1 MPSEFAT
8 GAAAFRNNREETAHC
23 YDRAASLG
31 GLGMFG
37 NGFSGGPGNAG
48 DFEAMARQYWS
59 AWGQAMRQGGLG
71 AAAPAQPANQ
81 WQQAV
86 DWWTQLMPG
95 ASSQA
100 NDAVARFNQQAS
112 QWFGQMQQVAAQF
125 AGQDNSASEIGQA
138 WRRAMGANAENPFP
152 DMFKAMR
159 GQGAH
164 GLEEWLD
171 QVKPYLEGFQ
181 QQSQRWQQLPA
192 FGQYREHQERWQALQ
207 QAQQDY
213 QHQTDAFNALM
224 MKCAQRAFEVFEDK
238 LTAHEE
244 PGRQLTSARALFDL
258 WIDSA
263 EQAYAEI
270 ALSAEFREVYGALT
284 NAQMRLRA
292 AIQLEVEHLTGL
304 FGMPTRI
311 EIDSAHRKIAD
322 LERALRRAASA
333 GARPVAE
340 RKAAPAPRAF
350 APAPEPVAAPAK
362 AKSRRKASTAKP
374 IARKAQPKRKPAGK
388 QAAPRKT
395 AARKLAA
402 KPASVEQKAPAKQ
415 VVGKVAKKAAQ
426 KRAAAS
432 SRKVAAKQ
440 PVQNKT
446 VAKTAS
452 VPPGNGRVV
461 SMKDWVARY
470 AAVNA
475 PDGPAPGKQKGAGKQ
490 KARK

>member
-1 MPSEFAT
+1 
-8 GAAAFRNNREETAHC
+8 
-23 YDRAASLG
+23 
-31 GLGMFG
+31 MFG
-37 NGFSGGPGNAG
+37 NGFNGGSGNAG

-71 AAAPAQPANQ
+71 AAAPAQPASQ

-95 ASSQA
+95 GPSQA

-138 WRRAMGANAENPFP
+138 WRRAMGANADNPFP

-164 GLEEWLD
+164 GLDEWLD

-207 QAQQDY
+207 LAQQDY
-213 QHQTDAFNALM
+213 QHQTEAFNGLM
-224 MKCAQRAFEVFEDK
+224 MKCAQRAFDVFEDK

-304 FGMPTRI
+304 FGMPTRT

-333 GARPVAE
+333 GVRPVAE
-340 RKAAPAPRAF
+340 RRAAPAP
-350 APAPEPVAAPAK
+350 PAPRAPVSAPKPVVAAPAK
-362 AKSRRKASTAKP
+362 TKPRRTVSKTA
-374 IARKAQPKRKPAGK
+374 ARKPKPARK
-388 QAAPRKT
+388 RASKHAAPRKT

-402 KPASVEQKAPAKQ
+402 KPAIVEQKAPEKKVSRKAAAKKTTASGRKAAAKQ
-415 VVGKVAKKAAQ
+415 
-426 KRAAAS
+426 AAAKPVAS
-432 SRKVAAKQ
+432 KHAPAKHPAATKVAAKAV
-440 PVQNKT
+440 PVP
-446 VAKTAS
+446 S
-452 VPPGNGRVV
+452 GNGRVV

-470 AAVNA
+470 AAVNT
-475 PDGPAPGKQKGAGKQ
+475 PEGPGAGKQKDAGKQ

>member
-1 MPSEFAT
+1 MFAN
-8 GAAAFRNNREETAHC
+8 G
-23 YDRAASLG
+23 
-31 GLGMFG
+31 FG
-37 NGFSGGPGNAG
+37 NGFGGGPGNAG
-48 DFEAMARQYWS
+48 DFEAMARQYWN

-71 AAAPAQPANQ
+71 SAPPQPANQ

-86 DWWTQLMPG
+86 DWWSQLMPG
-95 ASSQA
+95 GPSQA
-100 NDAVARFNQQAS
+100 NDAVSRFNQQAS

-125 AGQDNSASEIGQA
+125 AGQDNSAAEIGQA
-138 WRRAMGANAENPFP
+138 WRRAMGANGDNPFP
-152 DMFKAMR
+152 DLFKAMR

-164 GLEEWLD
+164 GLDEWLD

-207 QAQQDY
+207 LAQQDY

-224 MKCAQRAFEVFEDK
+224 MKCAQRAFDVFEDK
-238 LTAHEE
+238 LTAHDE
-244 PGRQLTSARALFDL
+244 PGRQIASARALFDL

-270 ALSAEFREVYGALT
+270 ALSAEFREAYGALT

-304 FGMPTRI
+304 FGMPTRT

-340 RKAAPAPRAF
+340 RKAVPAAR
-350 APAPEPVAAPAK
+350 APAPEPAAAPVK
-362 AKSRRKASTAKP
+362 AKPRRTASKP
-374 IARKAQPKRKPAGK
+374 AARKAKPARKPAGK
-388 QAAPRKT
+388 HAAPRRT

-402 KPASVEQKAPAKQ
+402 KPATVEQKAPEKKVSRKA
-415 VVGKVAKKAAQ
+415 VAKKKAAAPSRKAAA
-426 KRAAAS
+426 KRAPAKQSAPT
-432 SRKVAAKQ
+432 KAAKA
-440 PVQNKT
+440 V
-446 VAKTAS
+446 S
-452 VPPGNGRVV
+452 VSSGNGRVV

-470 AAVNA
+470 AAANT
-475 PDGPAPGKQKGAGKQ
+475 PDGPALGKQKGAGKQ

>member
-1 MPSEFAT
+1 
-8 GAAAFRNNREETAHC
+8 
-23 YDRAASLG
+23 
-31 GLGMFG
+31 MFG
-37 NGFSGGPGNAG
+37 NGFGSGSGSAG

-71 AAAPAQPANQ
+71 AAAPAQPAGQ

-86 DWWTQLMPG
+86 DWWAQLMPG
-95 ASSQA
+95 GPSQA
-100 NDAVARFNQQAS
+100 NDAVGRFNQQAS

-138 WRRAMGANAENPFP
+138 WRRAMGANADNPFP

-164 GLEEWLD
+164 GLDEWLD

-192 FGQYREHQERWQALQ
+192 FGQYREHQERWQVLQ
-207 QAQQDY
+207 AAQQDY
-213 QHQTDAFNALM
+213 QHQAEAFNALM
-224 MKCAQRAFEVFEDK
+224 MKCAQRAFDVFEDK

-263 EQAYAEI
+263 EHAYAEI

-304 FGMPTRI
+304 FGMPTRT

-333 GARPVAE
+333 SARPVAE
-340 RKAAPAPRAF
+340 RRAAPVPRT
-350 APAPEPVAAPAK
+350 PEPAATPAK
-362 AKSRRKASTAKP
+362 TKPRRTASKTV
-374 IARKAQPKRKPAGK
+374 ARKPKPVRKPTSK
-388 QAAPRKT
+388 QAVPRKT
-395 AARKLAA
+395 AARKRAA
-402 KPASVEQKAPAKQ
+402 KPATVEQKMPVKQ
-415 VVGKVAKKAAQ
+415 VSRKTALKKASAPSRKAAAKRAVGKNV
-426 KRAAAS
+426 
-432 SRKVAAKQ
+432 VAKQ
-440 PVQNKT
+440 PVSTKAA
-446 VAKTAS
+446 AKAVS
-452 VPPGNGRVV
+452 VPSGSGRVV

-470 AAVNA
+470 AAVNT
-475 PDGPAPGKQKGAGKQ
+475 PDGPALGKQKGAGKQ

>member
-1 MPSEFAT
+1 
-8 GAAAFRNNREETAHC
+8 
-23 YDRAASLG
+23 
-31 GLGMFG
+31 MFG
-37 NGFSGGPGNAG
+37 NGFNGGSGNAG

-71 AAAPAQPANQ
+71 AAAPAQPASQ

-95 ASSQA
+95 GPSQA

-125 AGQDNSASEIGQA
+125 AGQDSSASEIGQA
-138 WRRAMGANAENPFP
+138 WRRAMGANADNPFP
-152 DMFKAMR
+152 DMLFPNLFKAMR

-164 GLEEWLD
+164 GLDEWLD

-207 QAQQDY
+207 LAQQNY
-213 QHQTDAFNALM
+213 QHQTEAFNALM
-224 MKCAQRAFEVFEDK
+224 MKCAQRAFDVFEDK

-270 ALSAEFREVYGALT
+270 ALSVEFREVYGALT

-304 FGMPTRI
+304 FGMPTRT

-333 GARPVAE
+333 SARPAAE
-340 RKAAPAPRAF
+340 RRAAPAPRA
-350 APAPEPVAAPAK
+350 PVSAPEPVAAAPAK
-362 AKSRRKASTAKP
+362 AKPRRKASKTV
-374 IARKAQPKRKPAGK
+374 ARKPQPVRKPANK
-388 QAAPRKT
+388 RAAPRKT
-395 AARKLAA
+395 AARKLVA
-402 KPASVEQKAPAKQ
+402 KPATVEQKSPGKKAPEKKAP
-415 VVGKVAKKAAQ
+415 KKAAA
-426 KRAAAS
+426 KKTAAS
-432 SRKVAAKQ
+432 SRKAAAAKRAPAKQ
-440 PVQNKT
+440 SAATKAAAKAIPVP
-446 VAKTAS
+446 S
-452 VPPGNGRVV
+452 GNGRVV

-470 AAVNA
+470 AAANT
-475 PDGPAPGKQKGAGKQ
+475 PDGPALGKQKGAGKQ

>member
-1 MPSEFAT
+1 
-8 GAAAFRNNREETAHC
+8 
-23 YDRAASLG
+23 
-31 GLGMFG
+31 MFG
-37 NGFSGGPGNAG
+37 NGFNGGSANAG
-48 DFEAMARQYWS
+48 DFEAMARQYWN
-59 AWGQAMRQGGLG
+59 AWGQAMRQAGLG
-71 AAAPAQPANQ
+71 AAAPAQPAGQ

-86 DWWTQLMPG
+86 DWWSQLMPG
-95 ASSQA
+95 GPSQA

-138 WRRAMGANAENPFP
+138 WRRAMGANGDNPFP

-164 GLEEWLD
+164 GLDEWLD

-181 QQSQRWQQLPA
+181 QQSRRWQQLPA

-207 QAQQDY
+207 LAQQEY
-213 QHQTDAFNALM
+213 QHQTEAFNALM
-224 MKCAQRAFEVFEDK
+224 MKCAQRAFDVFEDK

-244 PGRQLTSARALFDL
+244 PGRQIASARALFDL

-304 FGMPTRI
+304 FGMPTRT

-333 GARPVAE
+333 GVRPVAE
-340 RKAAPAPRAF
+340 RRAAPAPRAPASEP
-350 APAPEPVAAPAK
+350 APAVVPAK
-362 AKSRRKASTAKP
+362 AKSRRKASKTV
-374 IARKAQPKRKPAGK
+374 ARKPQTVRKPASK
-388 QAAPRKT
+388 RAAPRKT

-402 KPASVEQKAPAKQ
+402 KPATVEQKAPIKK
-415 VVGKVAKKAAQ
+415 VSGKAVAKK
-426 KRAAAS
+426 AAAS
-432 SRKVAAKQ
+432 SRKAAVAKQAAKHAPAKQ
-440 PVQNKT
+440 PVS
-446 VAKTAS
+446 AKAAAKAAS
-452 VPPGNGRVV
+452 VSSGNGRVV

-470 AAVNA
+470 AAANT
-475 PDGPAPGKQKGAGKQ
+475 PDGPAVGKQKGAGKQ

>member
-1 MPSEFAT
+1 
-8 GAAAFRNNREETAHC
+8 
-23 YDRAASLG
+23 
-31 GLGMFG
+31 MFG
-37 NGFSGGPGNAG
+37 NGFGSGSGNTG

-71 AAAPAQPANQ
+71 AAPPAQPANQ

-86 DWWTQLMPG
+86 DWWSQLMPG
-95 ASSQA
+95 GRSQA

-125 AGQDNSASEIGQA
+125 AGQDSSAGEVSQA
-138 WRRAMGANAENPFP
+138 WRRAMGANGDNPFP

-164 GLEEWLD
+164 GLDEWLE

-181 QQSQRWQQLPA
+181 QQGQRWQQMPA

-207 QAQQDY
+207 LAQQEY
-213 QHQTDAFNALM
+213 QQQTEVFNALM

-238 LTAHEE
+238 LIAHEE
-244 PGRQLTSARALFDL
+244 PGRQIASARALFDL

-263 EQAYAEI
+263 EQAYAGI

-292 AIQLEVEHLTGL
+292 AIQLEVEHMTGL
-304 FGMPTRI
+304 FGMPTRT

-333 GARPVAE
+333 GTRPVAE
-340 RKAAPAPRAF
+340 RRAR
-350 APAPEPVAAPAK
+350 ATPPAPEPVAGPVK
-362 AKSRRKASTAKP
+362 AKPRRAVPKP
-374 IARKAQPKRKPAGK
+374 AARKPQPPRKSPGRRAPP
-388 QAAPRKT
+388 PRKT

-402 KPASVEQKAPAKQ
+402 KPAVVEQKVPKQ
-415 VVGKVAKKAAQ
+415 A
-426 KRAAAS
+426 
-432 SRKVAAKQ
+432 SRKIATKKTAVPKAVAAKP
-440 PVQNKT
+440 PVARKSSAT
-446 VAKTAS
+446 RTAAKPS
-452 VPPGNGRVV
+452 SILSGNGRVV

-470 AAVNA
+470 AAASTPDAIA
-475 PDGPAPGKQKGAGKQ
+475 PDTSGKQKRSGK

>member
-1 MPSEFAT
+1 
-8 GAAAFRNNREETAHC
+8 
-23 YDRAASLG
+23 
-31 GLGMFG
+31 MFG
-37 NGFSGGPGNAG
+37 NGFNGGSANAG
-48 DFEAMARQYWS
+48 DFEAMARQYWN
-59 AWGQAMRQGGLG
+59 AWGQAMRQAGLG
-71 AAAPAQPANQ
+71 AAAPAQPAGQ

-86 DWWTQLMPG
+86 DWWSQLMPG
-95 ASSQA
+95 GPSQA
-100 NDAVARFNQQAS
+100 SDAVARFNQQAS

-138 WRRAMGANAENPFP
+138 WRRALGANGDNPFP

-164 GLEEWLD
+164 GLDEWLE

-181 QQSQRWQQLPA
+181 QQSRRWQQLPA

-207 QAQQDY
+207 LAQQEY
-213 QHQTDAFNALM
+213 QHQTEAFNALM
-224 MKCAQRAFEVFEDK
+224 MKCAQRAFDVFEDK

-244 PGRQLTSARALFDL
+244 PGRQIASARALFDL

-304 FGMPTRI
+304 FGMPTRT

-333 GARPVAE
+333 GVRPVAE
-340 RKAAPAPRAF
+340 RRAAPAPRAPTSEP
-350 APAPEPVAAPAK
+350 APAVVPAK
-362 AKSRRKASTAKP
+362 AKSHRKASKTV
-374 IARKAQPKRKPAGK
+374 ARKPQTVRKPASK
-388 QAAPRKT
+388 RAAPRKT

-402 KPASVEQKAPAKQ
+402 KPATVEQKAPIKK
-415 VVGKVAKKAAQ
+415 VSGKAVAKK
-426 KRAAAS
+426 AAAS
-432 SRKVAAKQ
+432 SRKAAVAKQAAKHAPAKQ
-440 PVQNKT
+440 PVS
-446 VAKTAS
+446 AKAAAKAAS
-452 VPPGNGRVV
+452 VSSGNGRVV

-470 AAVNA
+470 AAANT
-475 PDGPAPGKQKGAGKQ
+475 PDGPAVGKQKGAGKQ

>member
-1 MPSEFAT
+1 
-8 GAAAFRNNREETAHC
+8 
-23 YDRAASLG
+23 
-31 GLGMFG
+31 MFG
-37 NGFSGGPGNAG
+37 NGFGSGFDNKG
-48 DFEAMARQYWS
+48 DFESMARQYWS

-71 AAAPAQPANQ
+71 ATAPAQPASQ

-86 DWWTQLMPG
+86 DWWSQLMPG
-95 ASSQA
+95 GPSQA

-125 AGQDNSASEIGQA
+125 AGQDSSAADVSQA
-138 WRRAMGANAENPFP
+138 WRRAMGANADNPFP

-159 GQGAH
+159 GQGAN
-164 GLEEWLD
+164 GLDEWLD

-207 QAQQDY
+207 LAQQDY
-213 QHQTDAFNALM
+213 QHQTEAFNALM

-244 PGRQLTSARALFDL
+244 PGRQITSARALFDL

-263 EQAYAEI
+263 EQAYAGI

-292 AIQLEVEHLTGL
+292 AIQLEVEHLTSL
-304 FGMPTRI
+304 FGMPTRT

-322 LERALRRAASA
+322 LERTLRRAASA
-333 GARPVAE
+333 GSRPVAE
-340 RKAAPAPRAF
+340 RRAAAAPSAPEPAAAPAIPKPRRAS
-350 APAPEPVAAPAK
+350 
-362 AKSRRKASTAKP
+362 AKST
-374 IARKAQPKRKPAGK
+374 ARKPQPVRKPASK
-388 QAAPRKT
+388 RAPPRKT

-402 KPASVEQKAPAKQ
+402 KPAVVEQKETAKRASSKA
-415 VVGKVAKKAAQ
+415 VSKKASVVSQ
-426 KRAAAS
+426 KP
-432 SRKVAAKQ
+432 AAKSA
-440 PVQNKT
+440 PSKRRPEAKT
-446 VAKTAS
+446 VAKAAPIPS
-452 VPPGNGRVV
+452 ANGRVV

-470 AAVNA
+470 AAVNT
-475 PDGPAPGKQKGAGKQ
+475 PDAIGSDAAGKQ
-490 KARK
+490 KRSGKKARK

>member
-1 MPSEFAT
+1 
-8 GAAAFRNNREETAHC
+8 
-23 YDRAASLG
+23 
-31 GLGMFG
+31 MFG
-37 NGFSGGPGNAG
+37 NGFSSGPGNAG
-48 DFEAMARQYWS
+48 DFEAMARQYWN
-59 AWGQAMRQGGLG
+59 AWGQAMRQSGLG
-71 AAAPAQPANQ
+71 GAAPPQPANQ

-95 ASSQA
+95 GPSQA

-125 AGQDNSASEIGQA
+125 AGHDNSASDIGQA
-138 WRRAMGANAENPFP
+138 WRRAMGANADSPFPGTLFP

-164 GLEEWLD
+164 GLDEWLD

-207 QAQQDY
+207 LAQQDY
-213 QHQTDAFNALM
+213 QQQTEAFNALM

-263 EQAYAEI
+263 EHAYAEI
-270 ALSAEFREVYGALT
+270 ALSAEFREVYGTLT

-304 FGMPTRI
+304 FGMPTRT

-333 GARPVAE
+333 SARPIAV
-340 RKAAPAPRAF
+340 RRAAPVSRTS

-362 AKSRRKASTAKP
+362 TKSRRKAPTPKTV
-374 IARKAQPKRKPAGK
+374 ARKSQPKRKPASK
-388 QAAPRKT
+388 QTAPRTT

-402 KPASVEQKAPAKQ
+402 KPATVEQKVAAKR
-415 VVGKVAKKAAQ
+415 VSGKVAAKKAA
-426 KRAAAS
+426 KNKVAVPSRKAAAKPPAPTKTAVKTASAAS
-432 SRKVAAKQ
+432 S
-440 PVQNKT
+440 
-446 VAKTAS
+446 S
-452 VPPGNGRVV
+452 GRVV

-470 AAVNA
+470 AAANT
-475 PDGPAPGKQKGAGKQ
+475 PDGPVLGKQKSAGKN
-490 KARK
+490 KVRK

>member
-1 MPSEFAT
+1 
-8 GAAAFRNNREETAHC
+8 
-23 YDRAASLG
+23 
-31 GLGMFG
+31 MFG

-48 DFEAMARQYWS
+48 DFEAMARQYWN

-71 AAAPAQPANQ
+71 AAAPVQPANQ

-86 DWWTQLMPG
+86 EWWSQLMPDG
-95 ASSQA
+95 RSQA

-125 AGQDNSASEIGQA
+125 AGQDNSAAEIGQA
-138 WRRAMGANAENPFP
+138 WRRAMGANADNPFP
-152 DMFKAMR
+152 DLFKAMR
-159 GQGAH
+159 GQGAN
-164 GLEEWLD
+164 GLDEWLD

-207 QAQQDY
+207 LAQQEY
-213 QHQTDAFNALM
+213 QQQTEAFNALM

-244 PGRQLTSARALFDL
+244 PGRQISSARALFDL

-263 EQAYAEI
+263 EQAYAGI

-304 FGMPTRI
+304 FGMPTRT
-311 EIDSAHRKIAD
+311 EIDSAHRQIAD
-322 LERALRRAASA
+322 LERALRRAGSA

-340 RKAAPAPRAF
+340 RRAASVAPT
-350 APAPEPVAAPAK
+350 PEPVAAPAK
-362 AKSRRKASTAKP
+362 AKPRRTASRTV
-374 IARKAQPKRKPAGK
+374 ARKPKPARKPASK
-388 QAAPRKT
+388 RAPRKT

-402 KPASVEQKAPAKQ
+402 KPAVVEQKAPKKQ
-415 VVGKVAKKAAQ
+415 VSRKAAAKKASG
-426 KRAAAS
+426 S
-432 SRKVAAKQ
+432 SRKQAAAVKQPVAKQ
-440 PVQNKT
+440 PVSTKAS
-446 VAKTAS
+446 AKAGS
-452 VPPGNGRVV
+452 FPSANGRVV

-470 AAVNA
+470 AAANT
-475 PDGPAPGKQKGAGKQ
+475 PDGPALGKQKGAGKQ

>member
-1 MPSEFAT
+1 
-8 GAAAFRNNREETAHC
+8 
-23 YDRAASLG
+23 
-31 GLGMFG
+31 MFG

-48 DFEAMARQYWS
+48 DFEAMARQYWN
-59 AWGQAMRQGGLG
+59 AWGQAMRQGGLD
-71 AAAPAQPANQ
+71 AAAPAQPAGQ

-86 DWWTQLMPG
+86 DWWSQLMPG
-95 ASSQA
+95 GPSQA

-138 WRRAMGANAENPFP
+138 WRRAMGANADNPFP

-164 GLEEWLD
+164 GLDEWLD

-207 QAQQDY
+207 LAQQDY
-213 QHQTDAFNALM
+213 QRQTEAFNALM
-224 MKCAQRAFEVFEDK
+224 MKCAQRAFDAFEDK

-304 FGMPTRI
+304 FGMPTRT

-340 RKAAPAPRAF
+340 RRAAPTPRA
-350 APAPEPVAAPAK
+350 PAAEPEPVAAPSK
-362 AKSRRKASTAKP
+362 TKSRRKAPKTV
-374 IARKAQPKRKPAGK
+374 ARKPQPVRKPASK
-388 QAAPRKT
+388 RAAPRKT

-402 KPASVEQKAPAKQ
+402 KPATVEQKTPEE
-415 VVGKVAKKAAQ
+415 KVSRKAAAKKAAPSRKAAVVKQ
-426 KRAAAS
+426 AAS
-432 SRKVAAKQ
+432 KKHVTAKHTPAKQ
-440 PVQNKT
+440 PKA
-446 VAKTAS
+446 VA
-452 VPPGNGRVV
+452 VPSGNGQVV

-470 AAVNA
+470 AAANT
-475 PDGPAPGKQKGAGKQ
+475 PDGPAAGKQKGASKQ

>member
-1 MPSEFAT
+1 MFSN
-8 GAAAFRNNREETAHC
+8 G
-23 YDRAASLG
+23 
-31 GLGMFG
+31 FG
-37 NGFSGGPGNAG
+37 NGFGGGPGNAG
-48 DFEAMARQYWS
+48 DFEAMARQYWN

-71 AAAPAQPANQ
+71 AAPPQPANQ

-86 DWWTQLMPG
+86 DWWSQLMPG
-95 ASSQA
+95 GPGQA

-138 WRRAMGANAENPFP
+138 WRRAMGANGDNPFP
-152 DMFKAMR
+152 DLFKAMR
-159 GQGAH
+159 GQGAN
-164 GLEEWLD
+164 GLDEWLD

-207 QAQQDY
+207 LAQQEY
-213 QHQTDAFNALM
+213 QQQTDAFNALM

-244 PGRQLTSARALFDL
+244 PGRQIASARALFDL

-263 EQAYAEI
+263 EQAYADI

-292 AIQLEVEHLTGL
+292 GIQLEVEQLTGL
-304 FGMPTRI
+304 FGMPTRT

-322 LERALRRAASA
+322 LERALRRAAA
-333 GARPVAE
+333 AANARPAAV
-340 RKAAPAPRAF
+340 RRAAPAPA
-350 APAPEPVAAPAK
+350 APAPSAEPVAVPTK
-362 AKSRRKASTAKP
+362 AKPRRAASKTT
-374 IARKAQPKRKPAGK
+374 ARKSKPARKPAGK
-388 QAAPRKT
+388 RAAPRKT

-402 KPASVEQKAPAKQ
+402 KPAVVEQKAPDKKRAL
-415 VVGKVAKKAAQ
+415 GKSAGKKKAVAPGRKATA
-426 KRAAAS
+426 KRAAA
-432 SRKVAAKQ
+432 KPAPAKQ
-440 PVQNKT
+440 P
-446 VAKTAS
+446 KTAA
-452 VPPGNGRVV
+452 VPSGNGRVV
-461 SMKDWVARY
+461 SMKDWVTRY
-470 AAVNA
+470 AAVNT
-475 PDGPAPGKQKGAGKQ
+475 PEGPALGKQKGAGKQ

>member
-1 MPSEFAT
+1 
-8 GAAAFRNNREETAHC
+8 
-23 YDRAASLG
+23 
-31 GLGMFG
+31 MFG
-37 NGFSGGPGNAG
+37 NGFNGGSANAG
-48 DFEAMARQYWS
+48 DFEAMARQYWN
-59 AWGQAMRQGGLG
+59 AWGQAMRQAGLG
-71 AAAPAQPANQ
+71 AAASAQPAGQ

-86 DWWTQLMPG
+86 DWWSQLMPG
-95 ASSQA
+95 GPSQA
-100 NDAVARFNQQAS
+100 NDAVTRFNQQAS

-125 AGQDNSASEIGQA
+125 AGQDNSAAEIGQA
-138 WRRAMGANAENPFP
+138 WRRAMGANGDNPFP

-164 GLEEWLD
+164 GLDEWLE

-181 QQSQRWQQLPA
+181 QQSRRWQQLPA

-207 QAQQDY
+207 LAQQDY
-213 QHQTDAFNALM
+213 QHQTEAFNALM
-224 MKCAQRAFEVFEDK
+224 MKCAQRAFDVFEDK

-244 PGRQLTSARALFDL
+244 PGRQIASARALFDL

-304 FGMPTRI
+304 FGMPTRT

-333 GARPVAE
+333 GVRPVAE
-340 RKAAPAPRAF
+340 RRAAPAPRAPASEP
-350 APAPEPVAAPAK
+350 APAVVPAK
-362 AKSRRKASTAKP
+362 AKSRRKASKTV
-374 IARKAQPKRKPAGK
+374 ARKPQTVRKPASK
-388 QAAPRKT
+388 RAAPRKT

-402 KPASVEQKAPAKQ
+402 KPATVEQKAPIKK
-415 VVGKVAKKAAQ
+415 VSGKAVAKK
-426 KRAAAS
+426 AAAS
-432 SRKVAAKQ
+432 SRKAAVAKQAAKHAPAKQ
-440 PVQNKT
+440 PVS
-446 VAKTAS
+446 AKAAAKAAS
-452 VPPGNGRVV
+452 VPSGNGRVV

-470 AAVNA
+470 AAANT
-475 PDGPAPGKQKGAGKQ
+475 PDGPAVGKQKGAGKQ

>member
-1 MPSEFAT
+1 
-8 GAAAFRNNREETAHC
+8 
-23 YDRAASLG
+23 
-31 GLGMFG
+31 MFG
-37 NGFSGGPGNAG
+37 NGFGSGFDNKG
-48 DFEAMARQYWS
+48 DFESMARQYWS

-71 AAAPAQPANQ
+71 AATPAQPASQ

-86 DWWTQLMPG
+86 DWWSQLIPG
-95 ASSQA
+95 GPSQA

-125 AGQDNSASEIGQA
+125 AGQDSSAADVSQA
-138 WRRAMGANAENPFP
+138 WRQAMGANADNPFP

-159 GQGAH
+159 GQGAN
-164 GLEEWLD
+164 GLDEWLE

-181 QQSQRWQQLPA
+181 QQNQRWQQLPA

-207 QAQQDY
+207 LAQHDY
-213 QHQTDAFNALM
+213 QQQTEAFNALM
-224 MKCAQRAFEVFEDK
+224 MKCAQRAFEMFEDK

-244 PGRQLTSARALFDL
+244 PGRQITSARALFDL

-263 EQAYAEI
+263 EQAYAGI

-304 FGMPTRI
+304 FGMPTRT

-340 RKAAPAPRAF
+340 RRTAAVT
-350 APAPEPVAAPAK
+350 PAPEPVAASAK
-362 AKSRRKASTAKP
+362 AKPRRKASKP
-374 IARKAQPKRKPAGK
+374 AARKPQPVRKPASK
-388 QAAPRKT
+388 RVPPRKT
-395 AARKLAA
+395 IARKLAA
-402 KPASVEQKAPAKQ
+402 KPAVMEQKAAPKR
-415 VVGKVAKKAAQ
+415 VASKAAS
-426 KRAAAS
+426 KKMSATSHKPAAAKPTI
-432 SRKVAAKQ
+432 RKKPAAA
-440 PVQNKT
+440 KT
-446 VAKTAS
+446 VAKAAS
-452 VPPGNGRVV
+452 IPSGNGPVV

-470 AAVNA
+470 AAVNT
-475 PDGPAPGKQKGAGKQ
+475 PDAIGSDAAGKQ
-490 KARK
+490 KRPGKKARK